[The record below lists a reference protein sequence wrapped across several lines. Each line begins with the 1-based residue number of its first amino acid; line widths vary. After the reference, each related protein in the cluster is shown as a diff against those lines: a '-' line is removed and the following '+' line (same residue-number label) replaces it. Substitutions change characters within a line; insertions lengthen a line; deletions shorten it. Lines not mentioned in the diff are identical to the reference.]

1 MGSVARSCSAT
12 SYWELDLA
20 YCATIDLGQHELLG
34 NYGHFQAS
42 VRRFRDGKK
51 VDERVGYWS

>member
-1 MGSVARSCSAT
+1 VARSCSAT

-42 VRRFRDGKK
+42 VKRFRDGKK